1 MLSGASFIGT
11 TGDMVTIRFKKSV
24 FLFQQPAQS
33 GRGIKEP
40 KGGSLKDFEVCDI
53 PEKELLHNGQ
63 KVINPI
69 GTVICPK

>member
-1 MLSGASFIGT
+1 
-11 TGDMVTIRFKKSV
+11 V
-24 FLFQQPAQS
+24 QS

-40 KGGSLKDFEVCDI
+40 KGESLKDFEVCDI

>member
-11 TGDMVTIRFKKSV
+11 TGDMVTIRFKKKCLSV
-24 FLFQQPAQS
+24 STARTIQTRNQ
-33 GRGIKEP
+33 GTKR
-40 KGGSLKDFEVCDI
+40 GSLKDFEVCDI